1 MKKINLRDVYPFYEN
16 DCFVMVDDEIA
27 EIFEESKRK
36 ELNYQRKV
44 YWNKAHYSLDRDDG
58 IEHEAIFVSMS
69 PYEIY
74 ERKMTNQEL
83 HCAISKLPDIQAK
96 RIYAYYFL
104 DMNKSEI
111 ARAEDVSV
119 KEPEAGNATGTT
131 SLADSCTPMISDRAG
146 SNSIRVVAEPLETIR
161 PVRDAAMSMRL

>member
-1 MKKINLRDVYPFYEN
+1 MKKINLREVYPFYEN

-36 ELNYQRKV
+36 ELNYQRKI
-44 YWNKAHYSLDRDDG
+44 YRNKAHFSLDRDDG
-58 IEHEAIFVSMS
+58 LEHDAIFISLS

-111 ARAEDVSV
+111 ARAEGVSV
-119 KEPEAGNATGTT
+119 KAV
-131 SLADSCTPMISDRAG
+131 CK
-146 SNSIRVVAEPLETIR
+146 SINQGLQTLEKE
-161 PVRDAAMSMRL
+161 LKKFQK

>member
-44 YWNKAHYSLDRDDG
+44 YWNKSQYSLDRDDG
-58 IEHEAIFVSMS
+58 IEHEAIFVSLS

-74 ERKMTNQEL
+74 ERKMTKQEL
-83 HCAISKLPDIQAK
+83 HAAIAKLPDIQAK
-96 RIYAYYFL
+96 RIYAYCFL
-104 DMNKSEI
+104 EMTKTEI
-111 ARAEDVSV
+111 AQAEGVSV
-119 KEPEAGNATGTT
+119 MAVCKSISQGLKTLEKELKNFE
-131 SLADSCTPMISDRAG
+131 
-146 SNSIRVVAEPLETIR
+146 E
-161 PVRDAAMSMRL
+161 

>member
-1 MKKINLRDVYPFYEN
+1 MKKINLREVYPFYEN

-74 ERKMTNQEL
+74 ERKMTKQEL
-83 HCAISKLPDIQAK
+83 YVAIAKLPDIQAK

-111 ARAEDVSV
+111 ARAEGVSV
-119 KEPEAGNATGTT
+119 KAV
-131 SLADSCTPMISDRAG
+131 CK
-146 SNSIRVVAEPLETIR
+146 SINQGLQTLEKE
-161 PVRDAAMSMRL
+161 LKKFQK

>member
-1 MKKINLRDVYPFYEN
+1 MKKINLREVYPFYEN

-44 YWNKAHYSLDRDDG
+44 YWNKAYYSLDRDDG

-74 ERKMTNQEL
+74 ERKMTKQEL
-83 HCAISKLPDIQAK
+83 HAAIAKLPDFQAK

-104 DMNKSEI
+104 EMTKTEI
-111 ARAEDVSV
+111 AQAEGVSV
-119 KEPEAGNATGTT
+119 MAVCKSISQGLKTLEKELKNIE
-131 SLADSCTPMISDRAG
+131 
-146 SNSIRVVAEPLETIR
+146 E
-161 PVRDAAMSMRL
+161 

>member
-44 YWNKAHYSLDRDDG
+44 YWNKAHYSLYRDDG
-58 IEHEAIFVSMS
+58 IEHDAIFISLS

-74 ERKMTNQEL
+74 ERKMTKQEL
-83 HCAISKLPDIQAK
+83 HAAIAKLPDIQAK

-111 ARAEDVSV
+111 ARAEGVSV
-119 KEPEAGNATGTT
+119 KAV
-131 SLADSCTPMISDRAG
+131 CK
-146 SNSIRVVAEPLETIR
+146 SINQGLQTLEKELKKIQK
-161 PVRDAAMSMRL
+161 

>member
-44 YWNKAHYSLDRDDG
+44 YWNKAYYSLDRDDG

-74 ERKMTNQEL
+74 ERKMTKQEL
-83 HCAISKLPDIQAK
+83 YAAIAKLPDIQAK

-111 ARAEDVSV
+111 ARAEGVSV
-119 KEPEAGNATGTT
+119 KAV
-131 SLADSCTPMISDRAG
+131 CK
-146 SNSIRVVAEPLETIR
+146 SINQGLQTLEKE
-161 PVRDAAMSMRL
+161 LKKFQK

>member
-44 YWNKAHYSLDRDDG
+44 YWNKAYYSLDRDDG

-74 ERKMTNQEL
+74 ERKMTKQEL
-83 HCAISKLPDIQAK
+83 HAAIAKLPDIQAK
-96 RIYAYYFL
+96 RIYACYFL
-104 DMNKSEI
+104 EMTKTEI
-111 ARAEDVSV
+111 AQAEGVSV
-119 KEPEAGNATGTT
+119 MAVCKSISHGLKTLEKELKNFE
-131 SLADSCTPMISDRAG
+131 
-146 SNSIRVVAEPLETIR
+146 E
-161 PVRDAAMSMRL
+161 

>member
-74 ERKMTNQEL
+74 ERKMTKQEL
-83 HCAISKLPDIQAK
+83 YAAIAKLPDIQAK

-104 DMNKSEI
+104 EMTKTEI
-111 ARAEDVSV
+111 AQAEGVSV
-119 KEPEAGNATGTT
+119 MAVCKSVSQGLKTLEKE
-131 SLADSCTPMISDRAG
+131 LKK
-146 SNSIRVVAEPLETIR
+146 LE
-161 PVRDAAMSMRL
+161 D

>member
-1 MKKINLRDVYPFYEN
+1 MPQPAASFLFAANKPTTRRRMKMKKINLREVYPFYEN

-36 ELNYQRKV
+36 ELNYQRKI
-44 YWNKAHYSLDRDDG
+44 YRNGAHFSLDRDDG
-58 IEHEAIFVSMS
+58 IEHDAIFISLS

-111 ARAEDVSV
+111 ARAEGVSV
-119 KEPEAGNATGTT
+119 KAV
-131 SLADSCTPMISDRAG
+131 C
-146 SNSIRVVAEPLETIR
+146 NSINQGLQTLEKE
-161 PVRDAAMSMRL
+161 LKKFQK